1 MFLAASRKNLET
13 LILLALNMDNLY
25 NAQDVILLCGIIE
38 HRFELMLDKY
48 GFNPR
53 KCNSASTFSGSLER
67 ERSF

>member
-1 MFLAASRKNLET
+1 MFLAASWKNLEA
-13 LILLALNMDNLY
+13 LILLALNMNDLY
-25 NAQDVILLCGIIE
+25 NAQDVLLLCGIIE

>member
-38 HRFELMLDKY
+38 HRFELMQDKY
-48 GFNPR
+48 G
-53 KCNSASTFSGSLER
+53 
-67 ERSF
+67 